1 MRVIVS
7 EKAKKRKKDKVKLR
21 HYWGIIYPSDYVD
34 DMTDDGD
41 GDGGDGGDGG
51 SGE

>member
-1 MRVIVS
+1 MRIIVS

-21 HYWGIIYPSDYVD
+21 HYWGIVYPSGYAD
-34 DMTDDGD
+34 DMTDDCDGDGD
-41 GDGGDGGDGG
+41 GDGG